1 MRFVWFLALRHLR
14 HRRTQSLIT
23 LLGVAVGIMVLTTAL
38 SLFNGFSKGLIDA
51 TLKAVPHVL
60 LLKLAPEA
68 PNTPPPPH
76 PEVLAQ
82 APFLAAKALL
92 TRRAEEGRSAG
103 VDFATL
109 IGLGEGGAAVY
120 PDIDLS
126 QLEPGTVVLGS
137 MLARSL
143 AAFTGDKLVALSI
156 DQTRVTLEVVGTF
169 STGNALLDAGYAF
182 TTLEDNRKL
191 LGLPGAISGYQV
203 RVRDPDRA
211 YEVGRAISGSDYLP
225 QTWQSNYRT
234 LIEQLALQKRVSGII
249 VFLIVGVAAL
259 GMANVL
265 VLAVVEKTPD
275 IALLRVLGARGLQ
288 VAGVFALEG
297 VLLGVGGVV
306 LGNLLGWGLSSYFA
320 WRPIRIPGDLYFI
333 TSLPV
338 DIKAS
343 DFVWVSAMSLLVVI
357 LASLLPLVRAL
368 RVKPGEVLR

>member
-68 PNTPPPPH
+68 PNTPPLPH